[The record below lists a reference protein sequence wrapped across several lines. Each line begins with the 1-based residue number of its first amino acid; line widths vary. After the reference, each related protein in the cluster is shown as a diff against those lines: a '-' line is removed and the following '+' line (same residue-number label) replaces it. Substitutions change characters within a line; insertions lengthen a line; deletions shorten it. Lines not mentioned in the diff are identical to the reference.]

1 MRQSTYPALAV
12 LWFAIAAGAPA
23 KAQEKKDP
31 FLLAETD
38 DLEVRARVEAGLNL
52 VAEHN
57 LFWEFA
63 ETVAGNSD
71 FDSSSQWAEFYVK
84 PGIAFQYR
92 PDERTS
98 LYGAASVV
106 VSTTVGIDAFAAGN
120 TGQATVEELYLGFR
134 RGDEKG
140 TRFDASFGAREW
152 KAGTGMLLSN
162 GGSNGFSRGALKLG
176 PRRAWRVAGLVT
188 AASGGV
194 QGTAFYLDPNE
205 APDNDTGTHIAG
217 ADLRYDA
224 NSGSFIGVT
233 MGKVLS
239 SSSPY
244 PQAPPGGIG
253 VPNFIIGGRDGLR
266 FLSAYGRI
274 APTGGPLENAWIG
287 LDLAIERNKRI
298 DLKAWAGRAQIGYAF
313 ASQPWRPTISYVY
326 QTFSGDDPDTPEL
339 ERFDPLYYEGNP
351 SAWSTG
357 TKSSM
362 MFINSNVNAH
372 QLVLSVAPSARD
384 TITLRGARIG
394 ANKLRS
400 PIQFGQATRVEFEDG
415 IAQPITG
422 VTRKHLSDDVY
433 LEYRRIMTPNVYLT
447 VGVSL
452 SSPGKG
458 VDSISNDVTAPIWTG
473 GFANMVV
480 NF

>member
-1 MRQSTYPALAV
+1 MRQSTYPAFAALCLAISV
-12 LWFAIAAGAPA
+12 AAPA
-23 KAQEKKDP
+23 KAQEKNDP

-71 FDSSSQWAEFYVK
+71 FDSDGEWAEFYVK

-92 PDERTS
+92 PEERTS

-106 VSTTVGIDAFAAGN
+106 VSTTVGTDAFAASN

-224 NSGSFIGVT
+224 NAGSFIGVT
-233 MGKVLS
+233 MGKVLD

-244 PQAPPGGIG
+244 PKAAPGGIG
-253 VPNFIIGGRDGLR
+253 VPDFIAGGRDGLR
-266 FLSAYGRI
+266 FLSAYARI

-298 DLKAWAGRAQIGYAF
+298 DLKAWAGRAQLGYAF
-313 ASQPWRPTISYVY
+313 ADQPWRPTISYVY
-326 QTFSGDDPDTPEL
+326 QTFSGDDPDTPAL

-357 TKSSM
+357 SKSSM
-362 MFINSNVNAH
+362 VFINSNINAH
-372 QLVLSVAPSARD
+372 QLVLSVAPSVRD
-384 TITLRGARIG
+384 TITLRAARIS

-415 IAQPITG
+415 IAQPIAG
-422 VTRKHLSDDVY
+422 VTRKHLSDDLF
-433 LEYRRIMTPNVYLT
+433 LEYRRIVTPNVYFT
-447 VGVSL
+447 AGFSI
-452 SSPGKG
+452 SSPGAG
-458 VDSISNDVTAPIWTG
+458 IDSIVTDVTAPLWTG
-473 GFANMVV
+473 GFANVVV

>member
-1 MRQSTYPALAV
+1 MHRLTYLGFAASCVALS
-12 LWFAIAAGAPA
+12 APGQA
-23 KAQEKKDP
+23 DAQNRDP
-31 FLLAETD
+31 FLLAQSD
-38 DLEVRARVEAGLNL
+38 DWEVRARVEAGINL

-71 FDSSSQWAEFYVK
+71 FDSDGEWAEFYVK
-84 PGIAFQYR
+84 PGIAFKYGPGDR
-92 PDERTS
+92 MT

-106 VSTTVGIDAFAAGN
+106 VSTTVGTDAFAASN
-120 TGQATVEELYLGFR
+120 TGQATVEELYLGLR
-134 RGDEKG
+134 HGDEKA
-140 TRFDASFGAREW
+140 TRFDVSFGAREW

-176 PRRAWRVAGLVT
+176 PRRAWRVAGLATV
-188 AASGGV
+188 ASGGV
-194 QGTAFYLDPNE
+194 SGTAFYLDPNE

-217 ADLRYDA
+217 VDVRFDA
-224 NSGSFIGVT
+224 NAGSFFGMTI
-233 MGKVLS
+233 GKVLS
-239 SSSPY
+239 STSPY

-266 FLSAYGRI
+266 FFSAYGRI
-274 APTGGPLENAWIG
+274 APTAGPLENAWVG
-287 LDLAIERNKRI
+287 LDLAIERNERI
-298 DLKAWAGRAQIGYAF
+298 DLKAWAGRAQIGYTF
-313 ASQPWRPTISYVY
+313 ARHRWRPSISYVY
-326 QTFSGDDPDTPEL
+326 QTFSGDDPNTPQL

-372 QLVLSVAPSARD
+372 QLVLSVVPSARD
-384 TITLRGARIG
+384 TITLRAARIS
-394 ANKLRS
+394 ANQLRS

-422 VTRKHLSDDVY
+422 VTRKHLSDDLY
-433 LEYRRIMTPNVYLT
+433 LEYRRVVTPNVYFT
-447 VGVSL
+447 AGVSL
-452 SSPGKG
+452 SSPGAG
-458 VDSISNDVTAPIWTG
+458 VDSISNDLTAPIWTG
-473 GFANMVV
+473 GFVNVVV

>member
-12 LWFAIAAGAPA
+12 LWLAVAAGAPT
-23 KAQEKKDP
+23 KAQENKDP

-274 APTGGPLENAWIG
+274 SPTGGPLENAWIG

-313 ASQPWRPTISYVY
+313 AGQPWRPTISYVY

>member
-1 MRQSTYPALAV
+1 MRQLAYPTFAFLWVAFSAV
-12 LWFAIAAGAPA
+12 GSAE
-23 KAQEKKDP
+23 AQENDP
-31 FLLAETD
+31 FLLAKSD

-52 VAEHN
+52 VAERN

-63 ETVAGNSD
+63 ETVAGNSE
-71 FDSSSQWAEFYVK
+71 FDSDAKWLEFYVK

-92 PDERTS
+92 PEEHTTI
-98 LYGAASVV
+98 YGAASVV
-106 VSTTVGIDAFAAGN
+106 VSTTVGTDAFAAKD
-120 TGQATVEELYLGFR
+120 TGQATVEELYLGVR
-134 RGDEKG
+134 RGDENG
-140 TRFDASFGAREW
+140 SRFDASFGAREW

-217 ADLRYDA
+217 VDMRYDA
-224 NSGSFIGVT
+224 HGGSFIGVT
-233 MGKVLS
+233 LGKVLN

-274 APTGGPLENAWIG
+274 APTSGPLENAWIG

-298 DLKAWAGRAQIGYAF
+298 DMKAWAGRAQLGYTF
-313 ASQPWRPTISYVY
+313 ASQAWRPSISYVY
-326 QTFSGDDPDTPEL
+326 QTFSGDDPDTPAL

-372 QLVLSVAPSARD
+372 QLVLSIAPSARD
-384 TITLRGARIG
+384 TISFRAARIS

-422 VTRKHLSDDVY
+422 VTRKHLSDDFY
-433 LEYRRIMTPNVYLT
+433 LEYRRVVTPNLYFTAGL
-447 VGVSL
+447 SL

-458 VDSISNDVTAPIWTG
+458 VDSISNDLKAPLWTG
-473 GFANMVV
+473 GFANVV
-480 NF
+480 AHF